1 MKKMLKVFALAMAC
15 MVIFSA
21 CKKQPENVP
30 ANTDPVPP
38 QTTTTPAKP
47 AEDKKEEEAK
57 VDPKDEILA
66 KAEADKEAMLGVM
79 QAVVDTYRSGTLPD
93 YYEEYPAKVSYPKL
107 ESTDEI
113 TLEKGSGDTDVLV
126 NVKVDKLN
134 FCVALRY
141 VEGSENPWMV
151 VKTAFGGVKG

>member
-1 MKKMLKVFALAMAC
+1 MKKMLKVLALAMAC
-15 MVIFSA
+15 MMLFSA
-21 CKKQPENVP
+21 CQKQQENVP
-30 ANTDPVPP
+30 ANTDPAPQ
-38 QTTTTPAKP
+38 QTTTPEKP
-47 AEDKKEEEAK
+47 AEEKKEETPA
-57 VDPKDEILA
+57 DPKDEILA

-126 NVKVDKLN
+126 NVKVDNLN
-134 FCVALRY
+134 LCVALRY
-141 VEGSENPWMV
+141 IEGSENPWMV
-151 VKTAFGGVKG
+151 VKTAFGGIKG